1 MKKRVKMRQKILK
14 CVSVSLAFLF
24 LFSCITVNIYF
35 PEAEVK
41 KAAEEIVN
49 EIVKE
54 EGEKEKKDKKVQ
66 MMEMDQLSL
75 SLGSSLSL
83 LPTVYVQQET
93 QVSTPKIRAL
103 QNAMAERRPKLKPF
117 FSSGNIGEM
126 NDGYIKIRDESGL
139 NLKDKALLR
148 NMVNDENN
156 DRRNMYAEVAV
167 AMEIDTSQI
176 SRIQKIF
183 AQLWVKNAQQGWWI
197 QKENGEWVK
206 KQ

>member
-1 MKKRVKMRQKILK
+1 MRQKILK

-24 LFSCITVNIYF
+24 LISCITVNIYF

-54 EGEKEKKDKKVQ
+54 EGEKEKKDKKF
-66 MMEMDQLSL
+66 EMIELDQLSL
-75 SLGSSLSL
+75 SLGSSSSL

-117 FSSGNIGEM
+117 FSSGNIGET

-139 NLKDKALLR
+139 NLRDKALLR
-148 NMVNDENN
+148 NLVNDENN

-167 AMEIDTSQI
+167 AMEINASQI

-183 AQLWVKNAQQGWWI
+183 AQLWGKNAQPGWWI

>member
-1 MKKRVKMRQKILK
+1 MRQKILK

-24 LFSCITVNIYF
+24 LISCITVNIYF

-66 MMEMDQLSL
+66 MMELDQLSL
-75 SLGSSLSL
+75 SLGSSSSL

-117 FSSGNIGEM
+117 FSSGNIGET
-126 NDGYIKIRDESGL
+126 NDGHIKIRDESGL
-139 NLKDKALLR
+139 NLRDKALLR
-148 NMVNDENN
+148 NLVNDENN

-167 AMEIDTSQI
+167 AMEIDASQI

-183 AQLWVKNAQQGWWI
+183 AQLWVKNAQPGWWI

>member
-14 CVSVSLAFLF
+14 CVSASLAFLF

-41 KAAEEIVN
+41 KAAEEIVK

-66 MMEMDQLSL
+66 MMELDQLSL
-75 SLGSSLSL
+75 SLGSSSSL

-167 AMEIDTSQI
+167 AMEIDASKI